1 MPWIDFERDWSY
13 QWPLVWQAKSLVDH
27 CLATGADTHALL
39 VEQRCLRE
47 AQTNLSI
54 SWMFYN
60 AVVVELEGRL

>member
-1 MPWIDFERDWSY
+1 MAWIDFERDWSY

-27 CLATGADTHALL
+27 RLAIGADTHALL

-47 AQTNLSI
+47 AQTNLNI
-54 SWMFYN
+54 PWMFYN